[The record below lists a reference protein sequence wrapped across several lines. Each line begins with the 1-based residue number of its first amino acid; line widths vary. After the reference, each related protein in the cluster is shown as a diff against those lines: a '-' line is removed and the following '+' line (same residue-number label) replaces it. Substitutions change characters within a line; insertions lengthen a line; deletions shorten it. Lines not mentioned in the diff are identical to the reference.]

1 MADQELHLH
10 GGVNTINE
18 ELETL
23 HAHGG
28 VFYVRGK
35 VNNLIHHG
43 GIIYDQRP
51 SNRIEYRA
59 DKMSDDERA
68 RYQVQIARL
77 KETAD
82 KVTNENL
89 QLRKKIK
96 TLESRDVNSID
107 PEANTD
113 DVLVQRINSLCR
125 KLEKE
130 KQSHAKDVQELK
142 ERLDTALEVNAK
154 LRRHNEERDKISQH
168 IADYHIDILATL
180 MALYPFTPDKDLEF
194 EFGIPA
200 NRIRDTA
207 KMLGQIKSPEARRE
221 AVDYLK
227 RQHIEMIQ
235 RRGGDRGN
243 HTNIKVVEKVARNG
257 RVVATFDSAKDAAAA
272 YGWTDKTI
280 REYCQDYSKKRRYTK
295 EGYTFRYKMK

>member
-1 MADQELHLH
+1 MAYQELHLH
-10 GGVNTINE
+10 GGVHTINE
-18 ELETL
+18 DVETL

-96 TLESRDVNSID
+96 KLESRDVNSID

-142 ERLDTALEVNAK
+142 ERLDTALEVNTK

-207 KMLGQIKSPEARRE
+207 KVLGQIKSPEARRE

-257 RVVATFDSAKDAAAA
+257 RVVATFDSAKDAADA

-295 EGYTFRYKMK
+295 EGYTFRYKME